1 MIGQVHVLNMDI
13 TALNNIIKRPTE
25 KYILQKKEEYQIDN
39 TDNVLKDEV
48 GNIITKDEIGN
59 TKINWQDVVELKGVI
74 QLKQKAQTDESGE
87 ESKIEYVGYF
97 NPKKFN
103 LDTNKLSDYRVKIIR
118 NYETVI
124 LKITEFNPNLFLRN
138 DKHHYKMGFTEDKKY
153 GREST

>member
-1 MIGQVHVLNMDI
+1 MLNMDI

-25 KYILQKKEEYQIDN
+25 KYILQQKEEYKIDN

-59 TKINWQDVVELKGVI
+59 TKTNWKDIVELKGVI
-74 QLKQKAQTDESGE
+74 QLRQISQIDESGE
-87 ESKIEYVGYF
+87 ESELKYVGYF

-103 LDTNKLSDYRVKIIR
+103 IDTDKLANYRVKIIR
-118 NYETVI
+118 DYEIIV

-138 DKHHYKMGFTEDKKY
+138 DKHHYKMGFVEDKKY
-153 GREST
+153 AKT